1 MDHCFLMSFKGDRLV
16 FLVHNE
22 PGLKEEVFKLLFFLK
37 HQYDF
42 TFRRRLTFRSEL
54 SQYDVYIQRYH

>member
-22 PGLKEEVFKLLFFLK
+22 PGLKEEVFKLLFFLN
-37 HQYDF
+37 
-42 TFRRRLTFRSEL
+42 TSMISPLGEG
-54 SQYDVYIQRYH
+54 